1 MNMLQGRSFAWHF
14 LQSSSQLSGLGLT
27 WTMCQLLS
35 SWHISSII
43 IVEKTKGL
51 LLMTPYSENAEYLTC
66 SSKAPGSVSV
76 AEFLVFLKAVFGH
89 LLGKLMAR
97 VWTSVKFSTCH
108 ALGCMEKVHGMSY
121 HLGKYKGEHNP
132 KHFFSWLLLLVM
144 QRAKSKILMRTI
156 EFPLFT
162 SSRKC
167 RKLVQSMSLAI
178 LDKEFQVT
186 NIMSVTLVT
195 AGGNTMWI

>member
-1 MNMLQGRSFAWHF
+1 MLSTWHAV
-14 LQSSSQLSGLGLT
+14 LKLLAQ
-27 WTMCQLLS
+27 WALLS
-35 SWHISSII
+35 SWYFWRLCCIFR
-43 IVEKTKGL
+43 
-51 LLMTPYSENAEYLTC
+51 YL
-66 SSKAPGSVSV
+66 SMVIEG
-76 AEFLVFLKAVFGH
+76 AVFGH

-156 EFPLFT
+156 EFPLFP